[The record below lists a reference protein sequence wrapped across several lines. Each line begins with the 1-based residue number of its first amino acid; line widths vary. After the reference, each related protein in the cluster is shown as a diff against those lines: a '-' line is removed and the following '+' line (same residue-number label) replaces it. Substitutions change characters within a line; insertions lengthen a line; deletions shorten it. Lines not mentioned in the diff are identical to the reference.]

1 MSERRYS
8 AEKVTMWWLAAGFL
22 LALLLYGLRKK
33 DVCSEHL
40 AAAGRAL
47 ETRNWAEFDR
57 RMTQARTLAQR
68 ITDGRSRQEMV
79 ADIEYLA
86 AHGAYARNRKDDAVV
101 HLTLAL
107 QGFEELGEA
116 ARGVKLAACHQLW
129 GEIAFDAGDCNEA
142 EKHFRKAAVAVE
154 FNDRPERVLSS
165 LKSLGDVL
173 LAQQKYDDAR
183 AVIEKGIEFERR
195 LLKDTLEPNMHQN
208 SAVIAMAIPD
218 LAMARQDF
226 ASAERLY
233 REKVEF
239 LGQMEAP
246 PGESELTRHQL
257 HLATAQRELGRVQDA
272 LLTLQAAVESAERD
286 FGAEHPRTEHA
297 RRRLAETHLLNER
310 R

>member
-1 MSERRYS
+1 M
-8 AEKVTMWWLAAGFL
+8 VTMWWLAAGLL

-40 AAAGRAL
+40 AAAGRAA
-47 ETRNWAEFDR
+47 EARNWGEFDR
-57 RMTQARTLAQR
+57 RMAQARTLAQR
-68 ITDGRSRQEMV
+68 ITDGRSRQEMG

-86 AHGAYARNRKDDAVV
+86 AHGAYARNRKDDAVA

-107 QGFEELGEA
+107 RGFEELGEA
-116 ARGVKLAACHQLW
+116 SRGVKLAAGHQLW
-129 GEIAFDAGDCNEA
+129 GEIAFDTGDFNEA
-142 EKHFRKAAVAVE
+142 EKHFRRAAVAVE
-154 FNDRPERVLSS
+154 FNERPERVLAS

-173 LAQQKYDDAR
+173 LTQQKYEDAR

-195 LLKDTLEPNMHQN
+195 LLKDTLEPKIQQN
-208 SAVIAMAIPD
+208 STVIAMAIPD
-218 LAMARQDF
+218 LALARRDF

-246 PGESELTRHQL
+246 PGESELTRHQF
-257 HLATAQRELGRVQDA
+257 HLAAAQRELGRVQDA

-286 FGAEHPRTEHA
+286 FGAEHPRTEQA
-297 RRRLAETHLLNER
+297 RRRLADTYLLAEGER
-310 R
+310 